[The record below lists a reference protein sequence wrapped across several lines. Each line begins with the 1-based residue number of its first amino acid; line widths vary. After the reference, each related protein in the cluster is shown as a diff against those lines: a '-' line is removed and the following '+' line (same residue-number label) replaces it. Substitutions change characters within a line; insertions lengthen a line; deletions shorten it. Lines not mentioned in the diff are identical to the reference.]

1 MESNQLP
8 QRRQLRREQ
17 AALHLAGS
25 GRFRGTWTAARRRGR
40 AEAARDAGDRGNPGT
55 RSGSGQARA
64 DLRGNF
70 SLRQIAERVFFT
82 FHRAPLARV
91 FHLSPRSAVALF
103 SPFTALRCR
112 AFFTFHRAPLSRF
125 FHLSPRSAVAL
136 FSPFTALRRRAF
148 FTFHRAPPSRFFHL
162 SPRSVVALI
171 RSEALNLFFRR
182 RLSLEDVN
190 LAGKILEVDFR
201 RLEDTRGLAPVTD
214 YYQQLDYLARAQ
226 MLLQPIERRAAGLNV
241 GVHLAG
247 ELQDQAFQF
256 AEAFGV
262 LPILDR
268 GDLLFRDSDVPGRG
282 DVLRPFVNGMAILGG
297 SQNRNFSEFRIER
310 GLREKSIA

>member
-1 MESNQLP
+1 MESNRLP

-25 GRFRGTWTAARRRGR
+25 GRFRGAWTPARRRGR

-55 RSGSGQARA
+55 RCGSGQARA

-82 FHRAPLARV
+82 FHRAPL
-91 FHLSPRSAVALF
+91 
-103 SPFTALRCR
+103 
-112 AFFTFHRAPLSRF
+112 
-125 FHLSPRSAVAL
+125 
-136 FSPFTALRRRAF
+136 
-148 FTFHRAPPSRFFHL
+148 SRFFHL

-171 RSEALNLFFRR
+171 RSEALDLFFRR
-182 RLSLEDVN
+182 GSSLQDVN
-190 LAGKILEVDFR
+190 LAGELLEVDFR
-201 RLEDTRGLAPVTD
+201 RLQNACGLAPVTD

-226 MLLQPIERRAAGLNV
+226 MLLQPIERRAAGLDV

-262 LPILDR
+262 LPILDC

-282 DVLRPFVNGMAILGG
+282 DVLRPFINGMAILGG
-297 SQNRNFSEFRIER
+297 PQNRNFSELRIER
-310 GLREKSIA
+310 GLREKSIAQPRPMHEDFLSIGGHALDVEHEWPRTEGLANLRRAVFLVEIR